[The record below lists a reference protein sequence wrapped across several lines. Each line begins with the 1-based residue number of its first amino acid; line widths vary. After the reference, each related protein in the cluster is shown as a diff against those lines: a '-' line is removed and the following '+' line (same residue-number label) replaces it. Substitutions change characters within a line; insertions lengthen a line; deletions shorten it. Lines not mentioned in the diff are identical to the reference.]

1 MWHGML
7 SDIVFVVRISYLDC
21 VYSVNHW
28 IIVLNLCRLASHE
41 LKHCPMEKV
50 FLVAHLEPVLLVSFL
65 RVLSLANL
73 PEVLNN
79 RKQRCEGLSTAIH
92 PFLS

>member
-28 IIVLNLCRLASHE
+28 TIVLNRYRLASHE
-41 LKHCPMEKV
+41 LKYCPMEKGV
-50 FLVAHLEPVLLVSFL
+50 SCCPFGACSSSEFLEGFEP
-65 RVLSLANL
+65 
-73 PEVLNN
+73 
-79 RKQRCEGLSTAIH
+79 RKS
-92 PFLS
+92 S